1 MTDIL
6 KRLETDIL
14 LLDGAFGT
22 ELMARGIAAGE
33 VSELWVLEKPDV
45 IAEIHKNYFDAG
57 ADIVLTNT
65 FGGTDMKLAA
75 FDLGDKME
83 EINRNAAQIARS
95 RCPEGKFVAGDIG
108 PTGKLIKPYGD
119 AEPDEL
125 VQAFARQAKALAE
138 GGVDL
143 FIIETMMDL
152 TEALAAV
159 SGVKEAGL
167 PVFVSLTYDKKPR
180 GYFTMMGNKPADA
193 ARALVE
199 AGADGVGTNCT
210 LRIGDMVDLVAEIRD
225 AVSVPVFVEPN
236 AGSPELVDGKAKYV
250 DGPEEFAAV
259 VPNLVKAGA
268 NIVGGCCGT
277 TPQTIAAVRKVLD
290 SL

>member
-14 LLDGAFGT
+14 LLDGAAGT
-22 ELMARGIAAGE
+22 ELMARGIGAGE

-45 IAEIHKNYFDAG
+45 IAEVHEEYFRAG

-65 FGGTDMKLAA
+65 FGGTDLKLAA
-75 FDLGDKME
+75 FGLDDKME
-83 EINRNAAQIARS
+83 EINRKAAQIARS
-95 RCPEGKFVAGDIG
+95 QCPEGKFVAGDIG
-108 PTGKLIKPYGD
+108 PTGKLVKPYGD

-125 VQAFARQAKALAE
+125 RKAFARQAKALAE

-152 TEALAAV
+152 TETLAALE
-159 SGVKEAGL
+159 GAKEAGL
-167 PVFVSLTYDKKPR
+167 PVFAAMTYDKKPR
-180 GYFTMMGNKPADA
+180 GYFTMMGNKPGDV

-210 LRIGDMVDLVAEIRD
+210 LRIGDMVDLVAQIRD

-259 VPNLVKAGA
+259 VPDLVKAGA

-277 TPQTIAAVRKVLD
+277 TPLTIAAVRKVLD

>member
-1 MTDIL
+1 MMDIL
-6 KRLETDIL
+6 QRLKNKIL
-14 LLDGAFGT
+14 LLDGAAGT

-33 VSELWVLEKPDV
+33 VSELWVLKKPDV
-45 IAEIHKNYFDAG
+45 IADIHKEYFDAG

-65 FGGTDMKLAA
+65 FGGTAPKLAA
-75 FDLGDKME
+75 FGLDDRME
-83 EINRNAAQIARS
+83 EINRRAAEIARS
-95 RCPEGKFVAGDIG
+95 QCPEGKYVAGDIG

-119 AEPDEL
+119 ADPEEL
-125 VQAFARQAKALAE
+125 TEAFARQARALAE

-152 TEALAAV
+152 TEALAAL
-159 SGVKEAGL
+159 SGAKETGL
-167 PVFVSLTYDKKPR
+167 PVFAALTYDKKPR

-199 AGADGVGTNCT
+199 AGASGVGTNCT
-210 LRIGDMVDLVAEIRD
+210 LRIGDMVDLVGEIRD

-250 DGPEEFAAV
+250 DGPKEFAAV
-259 VPNLVKAGA
+259 VPDLVKAGA

-277 TPQTIAAVRKVLD
+277 TPQTIAAARRVLD